1 MIIICGIPYTITEH
15 TDAFNIDTHFGQVDF
30 KKAEIRLNKDLSD
43 AVKQEA
49 LVHEIVHAVLVHI
62 GRSDLSED
70 ETFVQSF
77 ANAINQTFT
86 VNEIDWKNIK
96 SDCNTCK
103 VKDCKDRPKLGDPV
117 RFNCPH

>member
-1 MIIICGIPYTITEH
+1 MTIKICGIPYTVIECGDSFN
-15 TDAFNIDTHFGQVDF
+15 TDAKHFGQVDF
-30 KKAEIRLNKDLSD
+30 LKAEIRINKDMAE

-77 ANAINQTFT
+77 ANAINQTF
-86 VNEIDWKNIK
+86 ELKK
-96 SDCNTCK
+96 Q
-103 VKDCKDRPKLGDPV
+103 VKESAE
-117 RFNCPH
+117 